1 MRHAS
6 DLSLEVVVLLIL
18 GAFMLLFGVLL
29 LAIKDGALPYTRDS
43 AYGVFLVLVSFQT
56 ITMGKS
62 PFGDLHRSWGLII
75 MGLGTGTFGM
85 AACFI
90 PGYLTEAIRVL
101 VGLILSLGG
110 PTLTVRLMAS
120 QGARKAWAG
129 GSGMLKQLVVS
140 CLLVYGLSFATGL
153 ITLFPGI
160 LGDGQT
166 ALLLICYGLAF
177 FYLAWCLWR
186 VAGIQGAHGY
196 ALPAQSAA
204 GRSRPEAG
212 WRAKLFAETSLPLSQ
227 AVLLM
232 LAILLG
238 FLGLLLFPV
247 NLGLVAFSADGQ
259 LGLLLTLMAIQMM
272 AMGDTPLGQYRRSW
286 LMIALG
292 LLLAGLGIFSSIV
305 PGVVTVLVTVLLGP
319 LNILGGAILL
329 AKRFAPRLRKT
340 ACDPADQA
348 AVPPVVKKLAATQT
362 ALNLAAILF
371 GISMLLPGLL
381 PGLLVAGILVV
392 NGVLLLV
399 LTSLLGEINALLGGQ
414 ATEQGAAP

>member
-1 MRHAS
+1 MSRDSLPGNLLARMRHAS

-177 FYLAWCLWR
+177 SISL
-186 VAGIQGAHGY
+186 GASGGWPESR
-196 ALPAQSAA
+196 APT
-204 GRSRPEAG
+204 GMPSRPKA
-212 WRAKLFAETSLPLSQ
+212 R
-227 AVLLM
+227 
-232 LAILLG
+232 
-238 FLGLLLFPV
+238 
-247 NLGLVAFSADGQ
+247 
-259 LGLLLTLMAIQMM
+259 
-272 AMGDTPLGQYRRSW
+272 
-286 LMIALG
+286 
-292 LLLAGLGIFSSIV
+292 
-305 PGVVTVLVTVLLGP
+305 PG
-319 LNILGGAILL
+319 A
-329 AKRFAPRLRKT
+329 AAPRPDGAPSFSRKLP
-340 ACDPADQA
+340 C
-348 AVPPVVKKLAATQT
+348 
-362 ALNLAAILF
+362 LF
-371 GISMLLPGLL
+371 RRPCC
-381 PGLLVAGILVV
+381 
-392 NGVLLLV
+392 
-399 LTSLLGEINALLGGQ
+399 
-414 ATEQGAAP
+414 